1 MIEPVTLTLYF
12 REGCHLCDEMLQALM
27 SLQPSLTFELQ
38 QIDVDDDP
46 LLARRYN
53 ELVPVLALEDE
64 EICHHRLDEAQL
76 KGFLA
81 SKRV

>member
-1 MIEPVTLTLYF
+1 MTKSVTLTLYF

-27 SLQPSLTFELQ
+27 SLQLSLTFELQ

-53 ELVPVLALEDE
+53 ELVPVLALDDE
-64 EICHHRLDEAQL
+64 EICHHRLDEARL
-76 KGFLA
+76 KGFFA

>member
-1 MIEPVTLTLYF
+1 MTELVTLTLYF
-12 REGCHLCDEMLQALM
+12 REGCHLCDEMLRALM
-27 SLQPSLTFELQ
+27 GLQSSLRFEIH

-64 EICHHRLDEAQL
+64 EICHHRLDEAVL